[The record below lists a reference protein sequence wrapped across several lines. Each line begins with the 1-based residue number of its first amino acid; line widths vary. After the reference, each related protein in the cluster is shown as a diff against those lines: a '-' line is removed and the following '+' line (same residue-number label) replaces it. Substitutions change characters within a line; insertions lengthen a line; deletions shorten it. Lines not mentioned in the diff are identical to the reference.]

1 LLALALAS
9 TLLAQSAPDCIGLK
23 IREINLAQEVQALK
37 ANGAVPRV
45 IRAAQADYLQ
55 AHRDFVSQCLR
66 RPR

>member
-1 LLALALAS
+1 
-9 TLLAQSAPDCIGLK
+9 
-23 IREINLAQEVQALK
+23 
-37 ANGAVPRV
+37 V